1 MAAKVK
7 PSRNVKE
14 ILASEEIS
22 LLDLFSLFLL
32 RKKFMLATVAVFL
45 FLGILI
51 ALTSPLEFEAEAK
64 ILSEDS
70 DFVNS
75 SLSGLSGLA
84 GLAGISLPP
93 NTAQG
98 GTLNTHMY
106 PTIIASEPFL
116 MDLME
121 EKFYF
126 QSKGEEMSLYTYFS
140 KERPGHIF
148 TTSFN
153 FIKGLPSRFFS
164 VFEKKQEWDIPENEL
179 LNDSTSLNDSPR
191 IIRISNE
198 QRYVMNQLTSRINI
212 ETTGRITS
220 LKVKMPEP
228 YLSAE
233 LNTIVLKKVVDYVVA
248 YKTDKQQQ
256 NLEFIQ
262 ERTKEAENKFRAS
275 QLRLASFR
283 DANQGI
289 ITQTARTKEEQLQAE
304 NNLAFSLYN
313 SLSQQLEQTRIQLK
327 KETPIFTEFQ
337 PVAIPLSKAEPR
349 IPKILAIYTILGVV
363 VGGMVIFVTV
373 VRDYFS

>member
-98 GTLNTHMY
+98 GTLNTDMY